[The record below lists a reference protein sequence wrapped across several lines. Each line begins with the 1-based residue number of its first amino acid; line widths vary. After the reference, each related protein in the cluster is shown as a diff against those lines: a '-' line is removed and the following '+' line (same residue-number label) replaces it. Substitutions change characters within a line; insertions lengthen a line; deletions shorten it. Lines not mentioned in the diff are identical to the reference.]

1 MRESIRQE
9 QKLVSITDARSTRC
23 GDCVFYGGIIG
34 VGQGYRAG
42 GLANRWVGGVVMVA
56 SRLASRPVVRSA
68 RWAGGTRA
76 AVGSAWPL
84 FRLGLRQRR
93 AAGCSTGLPVPVT
106 VVAVIHEV
114 CQ

>member
-1 MRESIRQE
+1 MRRLRFFMAAS
-9 QKLVSITDARSTRC
+9 LVWGRA
-23 GDCVFYGGIIG
+23 IG
-34 VGQGYRAG
+34 RG

-84 FRLGLRQRR
+84 FRLGLCQR
-93 AAGCSTGLPVPVT
+93 AAGCSTGLPVTVT